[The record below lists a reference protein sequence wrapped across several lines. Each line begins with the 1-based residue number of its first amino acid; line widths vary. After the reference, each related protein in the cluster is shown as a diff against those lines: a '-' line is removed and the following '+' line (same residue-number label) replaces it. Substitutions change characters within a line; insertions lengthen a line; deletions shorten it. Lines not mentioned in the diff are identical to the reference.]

1 MAKILGALCILLGCT
16 YGGVK
21 ISLFYKKRTELFRFL
36 QNGLAMLETE
46 INYTFT
52 PLPLAFEKVGRQSNR
67 ICQTLFLQAARV
79 LRSNKSATAGEAWQE
94 GIAALSAEV
103 PLTREECEVLA
114 LFGQGLGKTAKE
126 EQLKNIELTRRQL
139 YTVQK
144 NAEEEQAKKQ
154 KMWQYLGFCLGA
166 FLVLLLI

>member
-1 MAKILGALCILLGCT
+1 MYKMIGALCILMGCT
-16 YGGVK
+16 YCGIK
-21 ISLFYKKRTELFRFL
+21 ISFFYKKRTELFRFL
-36 QNGLAMLETE
+36 QNGMTMLETE

-52 PLPLAFEKVGRQSNR
+52 PLPLALEKVGRQSNR
-67 ICQTLFLQAARV
+67 ICQTLFLQAARA
-79 LRSNKSATAGEAWQE
+79 LRSNKTATAGEAWME

-103 PLTREECEVLA
+103 PLTREESEVLA

-144 NAEEEQAKKQ
+144 YAEEEQAKKQ
-154 KMWQYLGFCLGA
+154 KVWQYLGFCLGA
-166 FLVLLLI
+166 FLVLILI